1 MNSAGGIFVGM
12 TIMVLLLKPHVSDG
26 VRNAL
31 PDPVPAAAASTPI
44 FNNNNRPN
52 DVVSQPIEVPVQT
65 VVPAAQTAAQN
76 TNEQVSNRMLQ
87 MLDAILD
94 RLEKQ
99 NNVEP
104 QAKGPNTNLSDRL
117 VVQEIQ
123 ESVVRYNGEDSIVRG
138 RMNLPTRVSSE
149 TITTQE
155 FDRQFNARF
164 GQ

>member
-12 TIMVLLLKPHVSDG
+12 TIMVL
-26 VRNAL
+26 
-31 PDPVPAAAASTPI
+31 
-44 FNNNNRPN
+44 
-52 DVVSQPIEVPVQT
+52 
-65 VVPAAQTAAQN
+65 
-76 TNEQVSNRMLQ
+76 
-87 MLDAILD
+87 LD

-117 VVQEIQ
+117 AVQEIQ
-123 ESVVRYNGEDSIVRG
+123 ESAVRYNGEDSIVRG
-138 RMNLPTRVSSE
+138 RMNLPPRVSSE

>member
-65 VVPAAQTAAQN
+65 VVPAAQN

-117 VVQEIQ
+117 AVQEIQ

-138 RMNLPTRVSSE
+138 RMNLPPRVSSE